1 MTGHQDWRVDVPVDM
16 NMKVLIVDD
25 YKTMLRVLHSL
36 LRQMNFSN
44 IHEAEDG
51 ASALEK
57 LRAGDF
63 GLIIS
68 DWNMEPM
75 SGMDLLMEVRSTDEL
90 KSIPFV
96 MITAES
102 SSENVIAAKQAGV
115 SNYIIKPFTS
125 ETLKTKL
132 VSVLGDF

>member
-1 MTGHQDWRVDVPVDM
+1 MALDM

-25 YKTMLRVLHSL
+25 YKTMLRVLHNL
-36 LRQMNFSN
+36 LRQMNFTT
-44 IHEAEDG
+44 IEQAEDG
-51 ASALEK
+51 SEALEK
-57 LRAGDF
+57 LKQDTY
-63 GLIIS
+63 GLVIS

-75 SGMDLLMEVRSTDEL
+75 SGMDLLCEIRADDKMRDL
-90 KSIPFV
+90 PFI

-102 SSENVIAAKQAGV
+102 SSENVKAAKDAGV

-125 ETLKTKL
+125 ETLRTKL